1 MGIHLKHL
9 ALLVSIVASSLVMAA
24 DKNCVDCGMKD
35 VQGMPENK
43 SLAQLERIVKSAN
56 KEDDFRQATQDDYF
70 DKYCEDF
77 EEEFLEEVEQ
87 GNYMNSDEDFFEF
100 MSYKFESSIGD
111 YEDQKYD
118 EYDDERH
125 GL

>member
-1 MGIHLKHL
+1 
-9 ALLVSIVASSLVMAA
+9 
-24 DKNCVDCGMKD
+24 MKYI
-35 VQGMPENK
+35 
-43 SLAQLERIVKSAN
+43 SFS
-56 KEDDFRQATQDDYF
+56 DYF
-70 DKYCEDF
+70 DKYSEDF
-77 EEEFLEEVEQ
+77 EEEFLEEVDE
-87 GNYMNSDEDFFEF
+87 GKYMNTDEGFFEF

>member
-1 MGIHLKHL
+1 
-9 ALLVSIVASSLVMAA
+9 
-24 DKNCVDCGMKD
+24 MKYISF
-35 VQGMPENK
+35 N
-43 SLAQLERIVKSAN
+43 
-56 KEDDFRQATQDDYF
+56 DYF
-70 DKYCEDF
+70 DKYSEDF
-77 EEEFLEEVEQ
+77 EEEFLEEVEE
-87 GNYMNSDEDFFEF
+87 GNYVNTVEDFFEF

>member
-1 MGIHLKHL
+1 MRYI
-9 ALLVSIVASSLVMAA
+9 SFS
-24 DKNCVDCGMKD
+24 
-35 VQGMPENK
+35 
-43 SLAQLERIVKSAN
+43 
-56 KEDDFRQATQDDYF
+56 DYF

-77 EEEFLEEVEQ
+77 EDEFLEEVEE
-87 GNYMNSDEDFFEF
+87 GKYMNTVEGFFEF

-118 EYDDERH
+118 EYKDDERH